1 MAKNKTEIHCELP
14 VIFPPKEKRAR
25 NKIIKNPGFLRFSI
39 ADSREI

>member
-1 MAKNKTEIHCELP
+1 MEENLECELP
-14 VIFPPKEKRAR
+14 VIFPPKEKRNK